1 MRNHGEISKTGVI
14 SSDTSARIF
23 RLLGWELTRQETR
36 VAAGP
41 CRRQLTSVKVA
52 AARVVR
58 SVSECF
64 EYVAKV
70 TVLTAWMQ
78 CTKRALNDSKTLGL
92 CH

>member
-1 MRNHGEISKTGVI
+1 MRNHGEIFKRGVI

-58 SVSECF
+58 SVSE
-64 EYVAKV
+64 YV
-70 TVLTAWMQ
+70 
-78 CTKRALNDSKTLGL
+78 LNM
-92 CH
+92 